1 MNLMYAKNG
10 VGKDT
15 AQSMQIS
22 WFITAG
28 SHVVHVV
35 LDQVISTILIQL
47 PTYSMDWNNSSPY
60 VY

>member
-47 PTYSMDWNNSSPY
+47 PRD
-60 VY
+60 

>member
-10 VGKDT
+10 VGKDI

-28 SHVVHVV
+28 SHVVRVV

-47 PTYSMDWNNSSPY
+47 PT
-60 VY
+60 